1 MQVCG
6 NIRPKNPIKSF
17 PPKHPVTP
25 GSSLTRQGIIGLD
38 PYFDLEIKWDTPHHS
53 WLLYPFG
60 RRVAA
65 ECDYATTR
73 LEKIMFQ
80 NVFQFENGSPLIY

>member
-1 MQVCG
+1 MKVCR

-17 PPKHPVTP
+17 PPKHPATP

-38 PYFDLEIKWDTPHHS
+38 SLFRPGEWDTPHHAG
-53 WLLYPFG
+53 LLYTFG
-60 RRVAA
+60 RTVAE
-65 ECDYATTR
+65 ECDYVITQ

-80 NVFQFENGSPLIY
+80 NVFSLRTGLR

>member
-1 MQVCG
+1 MQVCT

-17 PPKHPVTP
+17 PPKHPATP

-38 PYFDLEIKWDTPHHS
+38 SYLDLEIKWDTPHHAG
-53 WLLYPFG
+53 LLYTCG
-60 RRVAA
+60 RIVAA
-65 ECDYATTR
+65 ECDYVITQ

-80 NVFQFENGSPLIY
+80 NVFSLRAGLR